1 MFQIPGIVLSRTVPS
16 TAVSLPASTLT
27 TLLTLTKTSDLNV
40 VTTLDY
46 FYQSCQN
53 LLVLPNWS
61 CSLKV
66 TFFTSIHP
74 SSLVRFEA
82 PLIPFVSVVRVN
94 LACWTLS
101 VGICIPFTNPEYI
114 IRNESSRFSGFC
126 TIVGRAYCAVI
137 AVPFVPLLSADSSRL
152 SSTLINVDKVIVVLK
167 FVHPW
172 F

>member
-74 SSLVRFEA
+74 SSLVRFVA

-101 VGICIPFTNPEYI
+101 VGICIPFTNPEYMF
-114 IRNESSRFSGFC
+114 RNESSRFSGFRTTVGHSSPVC
-126 TIVGRAYCAVI
+126 TATLGRQYC
-137 AVPFVPLLSADSSRL
+137 SRL
-152 SSTLINVDKVIVVLK
+152 SSTHIRCVAHSLESCFYVV
-167 FVHPW
+167 V
-172 F
+172 